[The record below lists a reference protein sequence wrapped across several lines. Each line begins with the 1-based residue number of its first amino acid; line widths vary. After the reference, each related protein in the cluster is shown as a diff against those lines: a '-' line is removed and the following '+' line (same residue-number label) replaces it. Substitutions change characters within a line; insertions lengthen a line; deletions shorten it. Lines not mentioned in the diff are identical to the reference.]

1 GGAAGDLQYQQE
13 VLIECAARLREV
25 QIDKAPVLRPAS
37 CDQHGVDLGRQVQ
50 EEPLE
55 PTRSRGVE
63 GRGAQGVEFA
73 RGALQALRIPAGE
86 DHLGPLAACS
96 SGRLEPNARATADH
110 DYGLPEQFRLALR
123 GRGAGCGAHDSSTG
137 SAERER
143 KSLHARIEELDLELS
158 VGDGVRLS
166 DQLIQPLLGNG
177 TVALV
182 VDVDSVSSARRLS
195 IDEHAESNGSS

>member
-1 GGAAGDLQYQQE
+1 MLVQS
-13 VLIECAARLREV
+13 AARLHEV
-25 QIDKAPVLRPAS
+25 QIDKAPVVRPAS
-37 CDQHGVDLGRQVQ
+37 CDHHVVDLGRQVP

-55 PTRSRGVE
+55 RSRIRGVE

-86 DHLGPLAACS
+86 DHLGPLSTCA

-158 VGDGVRLS
+158 VSDGVRL
-166 DQLIQPLLGNG
+166 
-177 TVALV
+177 
-182 VDVDSVSSARRLS
+182 
-195 IDEHAESNGSS
+195 